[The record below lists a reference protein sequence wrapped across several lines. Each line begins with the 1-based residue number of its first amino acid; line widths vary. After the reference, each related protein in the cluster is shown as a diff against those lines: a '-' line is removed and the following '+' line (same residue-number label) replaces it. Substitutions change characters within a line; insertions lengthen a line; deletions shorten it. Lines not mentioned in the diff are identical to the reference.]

1 MVDAETRLNLEADEA
16 AVREFLEEHH
26 GRLDRDPNE
35 PGVYWV
41 TLRPRSAP
49 REEYYA
55 RVAWSGYPHHPPS
68 VKFADRIGGNLN
80 ITGAWPLIPGYRVTA
95 FDVCKPFTAEAFG
108 WHPEWSAGADAWK
121 SSGDPFLWVVSVM
134 QHDFDT
140 AYEGR
145 SA

>member
-1 MVDAETRLNLEADEA
+1 MVDAETKLNLEADEA
-16 AVREFLEEHH
+16 TVRDFLKEY
-26 GRLDRDPNE
+26 GGGLVDDSSE

-41 TLRPRSAP
+41 TLRPRSASQ
-49 REEYYA
+49 EEYYA
-55 RVAWSGYPHHPPS
+55 RVAWSSYPHSPPS

-80 ITGAWPLIPGYRVTA
+80 ATGAWPLIPGYRVTA

-108 WHPEWSAGADAWK
+108 WHPEWNTGPDAWR
-121 SSGDPFLWVVSVM
+121 SSGNPFLWVVSTM

-140 AYEGR
+140 AYGGR